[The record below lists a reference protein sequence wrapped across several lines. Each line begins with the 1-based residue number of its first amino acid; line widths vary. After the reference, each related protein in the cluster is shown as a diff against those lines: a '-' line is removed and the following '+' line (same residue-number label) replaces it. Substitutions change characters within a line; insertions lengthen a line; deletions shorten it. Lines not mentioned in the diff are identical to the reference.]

1 MINKRDQVQIK
12 RKTRC
17 FYEGAMPPSLV
28 VPSPNTLWHCTLL
41 SPSEAK
47 LLAALQ
53 ALLQCKSQLT
63 APYNLQQGGKKCRAM
78 VRIWD
83 WSDTIID

>member
-41 SPSEAK
+41 SEAK